1 MFALKTRYII
11 SIKYKKEKRV
21 KCDMAVYVVG
31 DFLRE
36 TRLRKGYTQEEVSYG
51 ICTPASLSRIENGAQ
66 KPGRL
71 ILEKLF
77 ERLGTENNLFNS
89 FVSRE
94 EMELY
99 SEIQTLIRDIADE
112 DVARLE
118 KQIDVVEKMAQ
129 NASELEHQCLYFAKG
144 ELARQKEKDDISA
157 MEYYMKA
164 IHITLPDFDGK
175 SPLRNNLLTFD
186 EIMIINAIAILHADL
201 GEIVVA
207 VQLDMWLKE
216 YMENKVVDGKM
227 KTAKYPMILYN
238 LSCWFGTQYCH
249 KEALAM
255 ANQGVEYCVK
265 YGNLPAFPRLVLNQG
280 IALAELGQLDE
291 AKKYLHQAVIIF
303 EAMKRTD
310 TVQFITTWCGEQY
323 QLEISNLQT

>member
-1 MFALKTRYII
+1 M
-11 SIKYKKEKRV
+11 KYN
-21 KCDMAVYVVG
+21 MAVYVVG

-99 SEIQTLIRDIADE
+99 SAIQELVRNITDD
-112 DVARLE
+112 DVAKIE
-118 KQIDVVEKMAQ
+118 KQIEVVEKLAV
-129 NASELEHQCLYFAKG
+129 NTTELEHQCLYFAKG
-144 ELARQKEKDDISA
+144 ELARQKEKDDKKA
-157 MEYYMKA
+157 MEMYMKA

-175 SPLRNNLLTFD
+175 NPLRNNLLTFD
-186 EIMIINAIAILHADL
+186 EIMIINSIAILYANRENDIMNAI
-201 GEIVVA
+201 E
-207 VQLDMWLKE
+207 LDMWLKVH
-216 YMENKVVDGKM
+216 MENKIMDGKM

-238 LSCWFGTQYCH
+238 LSNWFGNKEFH
-249 KEALAM
+249 VEALKM
-255 ANQGVEYCVK
+255 TELGVDFCIQ
-265 YGNLPAFPRLVLNQG
+265 YGNLAFFPILVVNKG
-280 IALAELGQLDE
+280 VALAEIGKIED
-291 AKKYLHQAVIIF
+291 ARKCLHQAIAIF
-303 EAMKRTD
+303 EAMKQVD
-310 TVQFITTWCGEQY
+310 HVQPVIDWCKIHY
-323 QLEISNLQT
+323 KMDI

>member
-1 MFALKTRYII
+1 M
-11 SIKYKKEKRV
+11 

-99 SEIQTLIRDIADE
+99 IAIQTLIRNVTDGDLHRIE
-112 DVARLE
+112 E
-118 KQIDVVEKMAQ
+118 QIDIVEKLTQ
-129 NASELEHQCLYFAKG
+129 NTSELERQSLFWAKG
-144 ELARQKEKDDISA
+144 ELATQKYGNDCEA
-157 MEYYMKA
+157 MDCFMKA
-164 IHITLPDFDGK
+164 VQITLPDFDGK
-175 SPLRNNLLTFD
+175 NPLRNHLLTFD
-186 EIMIINAIAILHADL
+186 EITIINSIAVRHGENGDLLTAI
-201 GEIVVA
+201 
-207 VQLDMWLKE
+207 QLDMWLKE
-216 YMENKVVDGKM
+216 YMENKIIDGRM

-238 LSCWFGTQYCH
+238 LSYWLGEENCH
-249 KEALAM
+249 NEALKM
-255 ANQGVEYCVK
+255 AEQEVDFCVK
-265 YGNLPAFPRLVLNQG
+265 YGNLPAFPILMFNQG
-280 IALAELGQLDE
+280 AALAELERYDE
-291 AKKYLHQAVIIF
+291 AKKCFLQSITIF
-303 EAMKRTD
+303 EAMKKPSQ
-310 TVQFITTWCGEQY
+310 VQTAIDWCREHY
-323 QLEISNLQT
+323 KIEF

>member
-1 MFALKTRYII
+1 M
-11 SIKYKKEKRV
+11 KYN
-21 KCDMAVYVVG
+21 MAVYVVG

-89 FVSRE
+89 FVSKE

-99 SEIQTLIRDIADE
+99 SEIQTLIRDITDE

-144 ELARQKEKDDISA
+144 ELARQKEKDDAMA
-157 MEYYMKA
+157 MEYYLKA
-164 IHITLPDFDGK
+164 IRITLPDFDGK
-175 SPLRNNLLTFD
+175 NPLRNNLLTFD
-186 EIMIINAIAILHADL
+186 EIMIINAIAILHANNEDIMTAL
-201 GEIVVA
+201 
-207 VQLDMWLKE
+207 QLDMWLE
-216 YMENKVVDGKM
+216 DYMENKVVDGKM

-238 LSCWFGTQYCH
+238 LSCWFYDQQCY
-249 KEALAM
+249 KEAVKIADT
-255 ANQGVEYCVK
+255 GIDFCVK
-265 YGNLPAFPRLVLNQG
+265 YGNLAAFPRLVLNKG
-280 IALAELGQLDE
+280 VSLAECGEIDKAQ
-291 AKKYLHQAVIIF
+291 KYLHQAIIIF
-303 EAMKRTD
+303 EAMQRID
-310 TVQFITTWCGEQY
+310 TVQLINTWCKDPY
-323 QLEISNLQT
+323 QLEV